1 MKKKLLN
8 LSICT
13 FIVLNFT
20 GCFGESVSCSG
31 KAENELVKEKT
42 IPMMKEYMIAQLLNE
57 KKDGNGMKYFFL
69 KKATETY
76 GVKPDL
82 SKEFKD
88 LPEIEAEVEKEFTNL
103 IFVLGETRTL
113 SKNTELNSV
122 PHAANPD
129 AVYTVKKIRIMIAE
143 ILLKI
148 FLSSLKRLLKK
159 SGTVIALSATSV

>member
-69 KKATETY
+69 KKASEAY

-103 IFVLGETRTL
+103 IFALGETRTL

-122 PHAANPD
+122 ECVGKIGIVTSSRRAFTYDVEYNSQLSD
-129 AVYTVKKIRIMIAE
+129 NKKKIFVE
-143 ILLKI
+143 VSNLE
-148 FLSSLKRLLKK
+148 
-159 SGTVIALSATSV
+159 

>member
-42 IPMMKEYMIAQLLNE
+42 IPKMKEYMIAQLLNE

-69 KKATETY
+69 KKASEAY

-103 IFVLGETRTL
+103 IFALGETRTL

-122 PHAANPD
+122 ECVGKIGIATSSRRAFAYDVEYNSQLSD
-129 AVYTVKKIRIMIAE
+129 NKKKIFVE
-143 ILLKI
+143 VSNLE
-148 FLSSLKRLLKK
+148 
-159 SGTVIALSATSV
+159 

>member
-69 KKATETY
+69 KKASEAY

-103 IFVLGETRTL
+103 IFALGETRTL

-122 PHAANPD
+122 ECVGKIGIVTSSRRAFTYDVEYNSQLSD
-129 AVYTVKKIRIMIAE
+129 NKKRF
-143 ILLKI
+143 LLKYQI
-148 FLSSLKRLLKK
+148 
-159 SGTVIALSATSV
+159 